1 MVAAR
6 CPQDGG
12 RGESPGPRR
21 AEEGSA
27 VGVAFGEWD
36 QSSCISWGGRCKRWG
51 ADSFNCGRQ
60 ALNKISLEKV
70 FRLCLSC
77 AHDFLDNVLPKNDKT
92 KIKAW
97 ILGISFRKGSGLT
110 GNLALRE
117 QGAFSTQTP
126 AHAASFLSLGRVE
139 NHHISLRDC
148 HDRR

>member
-12 RGESPGPRR
+12 RGESPGPRS

-110 GNLALRE
+110 GNLKGTRCLFHPNPCPR
-117 QGAFSTQTP
+117 G
-126 AHAASFLSLGRVE
+126 FLPQSRPCGESSHL
-139 NHHISLRDC
+139 LA
-148 HDRR
+148 